1 MASIDVGGGR
11 SGHGFDVLTSELR
24 ATKREITRALD
35 AHDPARLDQA
45 GLGADLGHDRLT
57 SELADFTAELDEREV
72 EFRLLAEGT
81 GDSLEFAAYCY
92 EHTDSWIARLWLSA
106 LGEAA

>member
-1 MASIDVGGGR
+1 MAAVEVGGGR
-11 SGHGFDVLTSELR
+11 RSEGFGVLISELH
-24 ATKREITRALD
+24 ATKRQIIRALD
-35 AHDPARLDQA
+35 AHDPANLDQA
-45 GLGADLGHDRLT
+45 GLGVDLGHDRLT
-57 SELADFTAELDEREV
+57 GELADFTAELDEREA